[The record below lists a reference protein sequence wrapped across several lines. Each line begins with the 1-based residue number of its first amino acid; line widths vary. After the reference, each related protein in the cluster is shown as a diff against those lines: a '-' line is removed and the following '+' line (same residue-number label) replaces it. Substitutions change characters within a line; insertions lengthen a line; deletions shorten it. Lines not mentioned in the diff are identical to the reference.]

1 MGALIGFRAKS
12 ACVVLKKSTMTH
24 KGELSSEL
32 NQRRNAHVIHVADL
46 AVETVSPVKTSQN
59 QQKAVSTVLGKNII
73 IISRKEKIKKDLSYL

>member
-32 NQRRNAHVIHVADL
+32 NQRRKAHVIHVADL
-46 AVETVSPVKTSQN
+46 AVETVSPVKTS

-73 IISRKEKIKKDLSYL
+73 IISRKEKIKKNLSYL